1 MDWYQPIECDNTVKN
16 PLVCDS
22 DNFCENGFSESSFLQ
37 GKEIQSWNSNIFFQA
52 KKKKNDGCPDD
63 ALQNHLMLPIY
74 SSRLVA
80 RIMQA
85 NIAGIQYLPISIL
98 DSKGQ
103 KLDGFSL
110 INFLFF
116 IEAFDYDNSEFN
128 RFSADF
134 PNPNVRGKLAGVT
147 KFVLKKERLVGLD
160 VFRLRDYESRFFVS
174 EKFKEI
180 FETNKFTGYSFKK
193 VELS

>member
-134 PNPNVRGKLAGVT
+134 PNPNVEV
-147 KFVLKKERLVGLD
+147 
-160 VFRLRDYESRFFVS
+160 
-174 EKFKEI
+174 
-180 FETNKFTGYSFKK
+180 N
-193 VELS
+193 

>member
-1 MDWYQPIECDNTVKN
+1 LDWYQPIECDNTVKN
-16 PLVCDS
+16 PFVCDS
-22 DNFCENGFSESSFLQ
+22 DNFSENGFSGSSFLQ
-37 GKEIQSWNSNIFFQA
+37 GKEILSWNSSIFLQA

-63 ALQNHLMLPIY
+63 ALQNHLMLPIF
-74 SSRLVA
+74 SSRLVK
-80 RIMQA
+80 ILQE
-85 NIAGIQYLPISIL
+85 NIAGIQYLPVSVL
-98 DSKGQ
+98 NSKGQ

-110 INFLFF
+110 ANFLFF

-128 RFSADF
+128 RFSTDF

-174 EKFKEI
+174 EKFKSL
-180 FETNKFTGYSFKK
+180 FEENRFSGYSFRK
-193 VELS
+193 VDLT